1 MTAQRTPRD
10 PMSIDIND
18 ELKFCADVGQE
29 LFEQLIKKTEG
40 DAPRVILSAA
50 ILIVSLCEG
59 KEGVLE
65 TILQGV
71 DLIEKKVEFAKEML
85 MAEARQAPM
94 N

>member
-1 MTAQRTPRD
+1 MTNQNNRRD
-10 PMSIDIND
+10 PKNVNID
-18 ELKFCADVGQE
+18 EEMKFCAEVGQE

-50 ILIVSLCEG
+50 ILLVALCEG
-59 KEGVLE
+59 TEGVLE

-71 DLIEKKVEFAKEML
+71 ELIKMKVEFAKEML
-85 MAEARQAPM
+85 MAEARNAPM

>member
-1 MTAQRTPRD
+1 MTNQNNRRD
-10 PMSIDIND
+10 PKNVNID
-18 ELKFCADVGQE
+18 EEMKFCAEVGQE
-29 LFEQLIKKTEG
+29 LFEQLIKRTDG

-50 ILIVSLCEG
+50 ILLVALCEG

-71 DLIEKKVEFAKEML
+71 ELIEMKVEFAKEML
-85 MAEARQAPM
+85 MAEAKNAPM